1 MQSNHAPRRQR
12 RRRRRRAALLLGLGA
27 FGLAGASA
35 ASLGGLTSATLGA
48 DRAAVTSCDIN
59 GVTLRYTNTYT
70 VATGVYRT
78 SVVQVRGINAACRF
92 KSLNV
97 TLASAVASVGTGTI
111 ASLTAAA
118 NQNVTM
124 TVAPNP
130 KLVTRAAVVI
140 TG

>member
-1 MQSNHAPRRQR
+1 MQPKNPSRHER
-12 RRRRRRAALLLGLGA
+12 RRRQCAVILLGLGS
-27 FGLAGASA
+27 FGLVAASA
-35 ASLGGLTSATLGA
+35 ASLGGLTTARLGA
-48 DRAAVTSCDIN
+48 DNAAVARCDTN

-70 VATGVYRT
+70 VATRAYRT
-78 SVVQVRGINAACRF
+78 RVVQVRGINAACRF
-92 KSLNV
+92 KRLNL
-97 TLASAVASVGTGTI
+97 TLGSGVASVGSGTI

-124 TVAPNP
+124 TIAPNP